1 MIIPRFKAIRKAME
15 VIEQVVYE
23 CKSFKIGKSHDLGQR
38 MKEPDYDG
46 VYDHMESL
54 FTSGSKELVGFVEAS
69 FIDACMADFPD
80 KCDNKKDGEK
90 SLNDPMPESKE
101 YHVYIV
107 WR

>member
-46 VYDHMESL
+46 VYDHIEPL

-69 FIDACMADFPD
+69 FIDACMADFKD
-80 KCDNKKDGEK
+80 KCDNIKDGEK